1 MAKQLF
7 LFALF
12 IIFCSSSFSQQSSD
26 SVKIPDPFHLQV
38 KVFKGGMKMFGL
50 NSRKKVAQMHHPEI
64 KKDTT
69 IHFEWNSNAKRLF
82 FAVLNREN
90 MLEDM
95 KALSIPK
102 PENLEN
108 HEALLYMRVVMNE
121 QNVEMWIK
129 PSKLKDDKRSEKVR
143 EFMHL
148 MMNLFRKSS
157 VRNIRE
163 LRR

>member
-1 MAKQLF
+1 MLKQLF

-12 IIFCSSSFSQQSSD
+12 ITFYSSGFGQQPND
-26 SVKIPDPFHLQV
+26 TAEIPDPFHIEV
-38 KVFKGGMKMFGL
+38 KAFKKGKSMFEL
-50 NSRKKVAQMHHPEI
+50 NSRKKMAQMQHPKI

-69 IHFEWNSNAKRLF
+69 IHFEWNGNAKRLF
-82 FAVLNREN
+82 FAALNREN

-95 KALSIPK
+95 KTLSLPK

-143 EFMHL
+143 EFMQLL
-148 MMNLFRKSS
+148 MSLFKESP
-157 VRNIRE
+157 VRDIRE
-163 LRR
+163 LKE